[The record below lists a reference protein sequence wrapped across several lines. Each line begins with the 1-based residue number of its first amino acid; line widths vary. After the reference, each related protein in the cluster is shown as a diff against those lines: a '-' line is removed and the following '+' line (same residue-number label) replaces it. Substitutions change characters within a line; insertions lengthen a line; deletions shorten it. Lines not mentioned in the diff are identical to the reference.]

1 MRLTLSPPTTE
12 TIESA
17 DRTLTTLLSLPT
29 RPPPFLDTSLPDG
42 HRPSPS
48 HRRRHPPRRPSD
60 LCRPSLRLPLQRAH
74 RTRTRTP
81 SRRLSSPPSTRTR
94 PKVVH
99 HLRANTPSFS
109 NPVKGSP
116 SGSLVISAD
125 NTIPNNK
132 FSVGLSVGGS
142 PAFVMSAGPNLVHKF
157 APTPTYFIAAGSEI
171 KVGTILDVTTVN
183 PTQQVI
189 FPDNVYSLSYA
200 LGTDNRWTII

>member
-1 MRLTLSPPTTE
+1 M
-12 TIESA
+12 A
-17 DRTLTTLLSLPT
+17 NQYQLSLKNNSVNPWT
-29 RPPPFLDTSLPDG
+29 FYVYQKAPDTASSNIFSLAWFASPFTVAVGTQITFQWTIDYGFVWGAVGNVIPGVTFNA
-42 HRPSPS
+42 
-48 HRRRHPPRRPSD
+48 SD
-60 LCRPSLRLPLQRAH
+60 CVPGDLNEANTIRFSNE
-74 RTRTRTP
+74 
-81 SRRLSSPPSTRTR
+81 
-94 PKVVH
+94 
-99 HLRANTPSFS
+99 ANTPSFS

-183 PTQQVI
+183 PTQQVT